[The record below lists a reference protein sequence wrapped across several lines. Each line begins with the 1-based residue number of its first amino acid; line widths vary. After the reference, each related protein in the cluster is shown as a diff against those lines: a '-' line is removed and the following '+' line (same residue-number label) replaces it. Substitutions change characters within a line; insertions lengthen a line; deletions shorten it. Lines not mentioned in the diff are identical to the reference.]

1 MSTLSRDSYCLAV
14 PVFLVIESTSVFDTR
29 EELLREEIKLL
40 QEGYSIEC
48 LGTSYHE
55 ALHCEDHARDDHG
68 KEGHRYHELE
78 DGESFFIS
86 G

>member
-14 PVFLVIESTSVFDTR
+14 PVFLVVEGSSILNTR
-29 EELLREEIKLL
+29 EELFGEKIELL
-40 QEGYSIEC
+40 QEGYSVER

-55 ALHCEDHARDDHG
+55 TLHCEDHARDDHG

-78 DGESFFIS
+78 DGEPIFIS